1 MLTGDQV
8 IRSSP
13 MILVGIS
20 FIPSL
25 QVQSSLM
32 AVICMQ
38 EQLFYF
44 ILLLFVHIHLDTSL
58 SPAISA
64 PVMSQFLPS

>member
-8 IRSSP
+8 VRSSL

-25 QVQSSLM
+25 QVKCSLIT
-32 AVICMQ
+32 VICMQ
-38 EQLFYF
+38 QQLFYF
-44 ILLLFVHIHLDTSL
+44 ILLLVVHIHLDTYLPRS
-58 SPAISA
+58 ISA
-64 PVMSQFLPS
+64 PVMSQFIPN